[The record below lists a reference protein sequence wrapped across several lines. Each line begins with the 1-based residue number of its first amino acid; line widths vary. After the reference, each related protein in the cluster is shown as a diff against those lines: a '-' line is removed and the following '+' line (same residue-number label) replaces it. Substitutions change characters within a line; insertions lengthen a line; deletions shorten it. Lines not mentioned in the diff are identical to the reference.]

1 MAKVNLFN
9 QVRDFVEKIN
19 EAGGKPLYELTP
31 EEARGVLRGVQE
43 AKTEEPDVERKDAEI
58 EVGGGR
64 MMRLEI
70 TKPKGVTGE
79 LGVIYYIHGGGWV
92 MGDNITHRRLV
103 AELAADIPA
112 AVVFPIYTPAPEGQF
127 PEVVEDLFKALEY
140 IASHGDKYGL
150 DTSHL
155 AVAGDSVGGNMAAVM
170 TLMAKENGFTP
181 TIDFQLLLYPVTNA
195 DFDTETYRQFAD
207 GPWLTKQ
214 AMEWFWEQYL
224 PDKEKRKSKEASPLM
239 ATVDELRDL
248 PPALVITGENDVLR
262 DEGEAYARKLDSAGV
277 KTFSVRFNGT
287 IHDFM
292 MLNELS
298 ASAPTR
304 AAMSLAKA
312 KLRWFLYGT
321 K

>member
-43 AKTEEPDVERKDAEI
+43 AEPDVERKEAEI

-140 IASHGDKYGL
+140 IASHGDKYGR
-150 DTSHL
+150 
-155 AVAGDSVGGNMAAVM
+155 
-170 TLMAKENGFTP
+170 
-181 TIDFQLLLYPVTNA
+181 
-195 DFDTETYRQFAD
+195 RQCRREYGCGYDAD
-207 GPWLTKQ
+207 GKG
-214 AMEWFWEQYL
+214 
-224 PDKEKRKSKEASPLM
+224 KRIYA
-239 ATVDELRDL
+239 DDRF
-248 PPALVITGENDVLR
+248 PA
-262 DEGEAYARKLDSAGV
+262 AA
-277 KTFSVRFNGT
+277 
-287 IHDFM
+287 
-292 MLNELS
+292 LS
-298 ASAPTR
+298 GNQR
-304 AAMSLAKA
+304 G
-312 KLRWFLYGT
+312 F
-321 K
+321 